1 VTAHTHTSIVPGCY
15 RCDLSLDEVKSAVMH
30 CSRTNVDGSPCKS
43 IRDRSVPWIKD
54 PWDCGKHRR
63 RGKAIPERDPMDD
76 HLPTEQDLSDLAQM
90 LSDEQAEQESHL

>member
-1 VTAHTHTSIVPGCY
+1 M
-15 RCDLSLDEVKSAVMH
+15 R

-63 RGKAIPERDPMDD
+63 RGKAIPERDPMED
-76 HLPTEQDLSDLAQM
+76 HRPTEQDILDYEEL
-90 LSDEQAEQESHL
+90 LLDEQLDIVSHL